1 MKVGDLVTM
10 ESPDWPDH
18 GDVWGIGLILKI
30 EPDKYAHI
38 FWSKVGASWEPLGDL
53 ESMNESR

>member
-10 ESPDWPDH
+10 DLTGWTVDA
-18 GDVWGIGLILKI
+18 WGIGLILKI

-38 FWSKVGASWEPLGDL
+38 FWSKIGPSWEPLDDL